1 MFVSANQIYV
11 FLACVAFGGVVG
23 VFFSVSSVF
32 KHLIKIKWIKDL
44 VEVIAFMLVAF
55 LYLLYSYNMRF
66 PNLRMYMIVGV
77 LIGITAYLKSFHI
90 MLAKFLKKAYNIIK
104 RKKAIRRHDRR

>member
-23 VFFSVSSVF
+23 VFFSVSSLL
-32 KHLIKIKWIKDL
+32 KSLIKIKWIKVI
-44 VEVIAFMLVAF
+44 VEVLVFILVAV
-55 LYLLYSYNMRF
+55 LYLLYSYNMHF
-66 PNLRMYMIVGV
+66 PNLRLYMIGGV
-77 LIGITAYLKSFHI
+77 LVGITAYLKSFHI

-104 RKKAIRRHDRR
+104 RKKAIDRNDRG